1 MARNPKRINTI
12 VNILAEIWELQPDIR
27 FNQLIHNLQTEYA
40 NNNNCYFRK
49 AYIDERGWG
58 MIPVTYTDL
67 FNVEDD
73 EFLTFL
79 QEKLD
84 ELSK

>member
-1 MARNPKRINTI
+1 MRNPKRIKTI
-12 VNILAEIWELQPDIR
+12 MNILTEIWELQPDIR

-40 NNNNCYFRK
+40 NKYPAYYRK
-49 AYIDERGWG
+49 AFEEEVGWG
-58 MIPVTYTDL
+58 MIPIVYKDL

-84 ELSK
+84 EMSK